1 MHLQIINFLITRVIF
16 ILVFM
21 LAPSFYSFSF
31 SPVEP
36 QNTTSISA
44 DIAEIFP
51 SATRLGPVD
60 KKIAVTPVY
69 QLGDLLGYVFES
81 DDFTNFIGF
90 SGQTVNILIGIDT
103 QGVIIGLKIL
113 NHHEPIFL
121 HGLGEQPL
129 FNFINQ
135 Y

>member
-1 MHLQIINFLITRVIF
+1 MHLHILNFLKTRMIY

-21 LAPSFYSFSF
+21 LSPSFYSFAF
-31 SPVEP
+31 APVEA

-44 DIAEIFP
+44 NIAEIFP

-90 SGQTVNILIGIDT
+90 SGQTINILIGIDT
-103 QGVIIGLKIL
+103 QGVITCLL
-113 NHHEPIFL
+113 YTSDAADE
-121 HGLGEQPL
+121 
-129 FNFINQ
+129 
-135 Y
+135 